1 MKSIIV
7 LKVLLNDKE
16 NGIIQLGVKMMI
28 SRYGR
33 DTIVE
38 INLDAVKHNVREFK
52 KSVNDENV
60 AMMAAVKANGYG
72 HGAIQVAKAAIEAGV
87 SHIAVAFIDEG
98 IELREAGITVPILV
112 LGYTPEEAVEDA
124 IEYDIMMTVYRIE
137 DVRNIERIAERLP
150 KKACIQIKID
160 TGMSRIG
167 LQEEEVVP
175 FLQELQNMQYVEVEG
190 IFTHYSTADEVDK
203 TYTLMQKDLFEKA
216 VNTAKDMGIHLPL
229 IHSSNSAGTMEL
241 NNEFQNMVRVGIGI
255 YGMYPSK
262 EVNHKTVTLQ
272 PILTLKSKVAHVK
285 QAKQGRGISYGNTY
299 VATGEEWVATI
310 PIGYADGFSRQLS
323 SKGHALINGVRVPI
337 IGRVCMDQLMLDV
350 TKVMPV
356 HVGDEVVLYGKQG
369 NEEIAVEEIAD
380 LLGTINYEVTCM
392 LDRRIPRVYK
402 ENDKIVGVVN
412 PLRRK

>member
-1 MKSIIV
+1 
-7 LKVLLNDKE
+7 
-16 NGIIQLGVKMMI
+16 MI

-52 KSVNDENV
+52 KRVNDENI

-87 SHIAVAFIDEG
+87 SHLAVAFVDEG

-112 LGYTPEEAVEDA
+112 LGYTPEEAVIDA

-137 DVRNIERIAERLP
+137 DVRNIDRIANSLQ
-150 KKACIQIKID
+150 KKARIQIKID

-175 FLQELQNMQYVEVEG
+175 FLQELKEMQHVEVEG
-190 IFTHYSTADEVDK
+190 MFTHYSTADEVEK

-216 VNTAKDMGIHLPL
+216 VNTAKNMGIHLPL

-255 YGMYPSK
+255 YGMYPSN
-262 EVNHKTVTLQ
+262 EVNHKTVALQ

-285 QAKQGRGISYGNTY
+285 RAKQGRGVSYGNTY

-323 SKGHALINGVRVPI
+323 SKGYALINGVRVPI

-350 TKVMPV
+350 TKAMPV
-356 HVGDEVVLYGKQG
+356 QVGDEVVLYGKQG
-369 NEEIAVEEIAD
+369 NEDIAVEEVAD
-380 LLGTINYEVTCM
+380 MLGTINYEVTCM

-402 ENDKIVGVVN
+402 ENDKIIGVIN

>member
-1 MKSIIV
+1 
-7 LKVLLNDKE
+7 
-16 NGIIQLGVKMMI
+16 MI

>member
-1 MKSIIV
+1 
-7 LKVLLNDKE
+7 
-16 NGIIQLGVKMMI
+16 MI

-87 SHIAVAFIDEG
+87 SHIAVAFVDEG

-137 DVRNIERIAERLP
+137 DVRNIERIAERMQ

-167 LQEEEVVP
+167 LQGEEVVP
-175 FLQELQNMQYVEVEG
+175 FLQELQKMQHVEVEG

-216 VNTAKDMGIHLPL
+216 VNTAKEMGIHLPF

-262 EVNHKTVTLQ
+262 EVDHKTVTLQ

-285 QAKQGRGISYGNTY
+285 QAKQGRGVSYGNTY

-323 SKGHALINGVRVPI
+323 SKGYALINGVRVPI

-350 TKVMPV
+350 TKAMPV
-356 HVGDEVVLYGKQG
+356 HVGDEVVFYGKQG
-369 NEEIAVEEIAD
+369 NEEIAVEEVAD
-380 LLGTINYEVTCM
+380 MLGTINYEVTCM

-402 ENDKIVGVVN
+402 KNDKIVGVIN

>member
-1 MKSIIV
+1 
-7 LKVLLNDKE
+7 
-16 NGIIQLGVKMMI
+16 MI

-52 KSVNDENV
+52 KRVNDENI

-72 HGAIQVAKAAIEAGV
+72 HGAIQVAKAALEAGV
-87 SHIAVAFIDEG
+87 SHLAVAFVDEG

-112 LGYTPEEAVEDA
+112 LGYTPEEAVIDA
-124 IEYDIMMTVYRIE
+124 IEYDIMITVYRIE
-137 DVRNIERIAERLP
+137 DLKNIDCIAERLQ
-150 KKACIQIKID
+150 KKARIQMKID

-175 FLQELQNMQYVEVEG
+175 FLQELKKMQHVEVEG

-216 VNTAKDMGIHLPL
+216 VNIAKDMGIHLPF

-255 YGMYPSK
+255 YGMYPSN
-262 EVNHKTVTLQ
+262 EVNHKTVALQ

-285 QAKQGRGISYGNTY
+285 RAKQGRGVSYGNTY
-299 VATGEEWVATI
+299 VATGEEWIATI

-323 SKGHALINGVRVPI
+323 SKGYALINGMRVPI

-369 NEEIAVEEIAD
+369 NEEIAIEEVAD
-380 LLGTINYEVTCM
+380 MLGTINYEVTCM

-402 ENDKIVGVVN
+402 ENDKIVCVKN

>member
-1 MKSIIV
+1 
-7 LKVLLNDKE
+7 
-16 NGIIQLGVKMMI
+16 MI

-52 KSVNDENV
+52 KRVNDENV

-87 SHIAVAFIDEG
+87 SHIAVAFVDEG

-137 DVRNIERIAERLP
+137 DVRNIERIAERLQ

-175 FLQELQNMQYVEVEG
+175 FLQELQKMQHVEVEG

-203 TYTLMQKDLFEKA
+203 AYTLMQKDLFEKA

-262 EVNHKTVTLQ
+262 EVDHKTVTLQ
-272 PILTLKSKVAHVK
+272 PILTLKSKVVHVK
-285 QAKQGRGISYGNTY
+285 QAKLGRGVSYGNTY

-323 SKGHALINGVRVPI
+323 SKGYALINGVRVPI

-350 TKVMPV
+350 TKAMPV
-356 HVGDEVVLYGKQG
+356 QVGDEVVFYGKQG
-369 NEEIAVEEIAD
+369 NEEIAVEEVAD
-380 LLGTINYEVTCM
+380 MLGTINYEVTCM

-402 ENDKIVGVVN
+402 ENDKIIGVIN